1 MEARKI
7 RYFLT
12 TCETLNFS
20 RAAEQCEVSVPTL
33 TKAIHKLEKDLGGQ
47 LFRRERQMTHLTDL
61 GRLMQQH
68 FSVAQEALDAA
79 RNDAERYRSLSDVK
93 LKMGIFSSMGAKQ
106 LTAYLRTLRAAAPN
120 LELVLWESHCEE
132 LHEALLA
139 GEIDVAIVSTT
150 DNGERLRA
158 TPLYKEPFYIAFG
171 AGHRFEKMKT
181 VPLKELIGEPYVKRL
196 HCEFPANLVKLGGS
210 ISYSDLRVRYVTER
224 EDWVQTMVAAGLGC
238 TVMPRFLPM
247 VDGVLTRP
255 LTDPE
260 VSRQISMVTVM
271 GRPHSQPVAIA
282 IKSAQSIDWHDG
294 FR

>member
-33 TKAIHKLEKDLGGQ
+33 TKAIHKLEEELGGQ
-47 LFRRERQMTHLTDL
+47 LFRRERRMTHLTDL

-68 FSVAQEALDAA
+68 FSVAQEALESAKA
-79 RNDAERYRSLSDVK
+79 DAEKYRSLSEAK
-93 LKMGIFSSMGAKQ
+93 LKMGIFSSMGARQ
-106 LTAYLRTLRAAAPN
+106 LTVYLRALRAAAPN

-132 LHEALLA
+132 LNDALRA
-139 GEIDVAIVSTT
+139 GEIDVAIVSTM
-150 DNGERLRA
+150 DYGERLRA
-158 TPLYKEPFYIAFG
+158 TPLYEESFYIAFG
-171 AGHRFEKMKT
+171 AGHRFENMET

-196 HCEFPANLVKLGGS
+196 HCEFPGNLAKLGGS
-210 ISYSDLRVRYVTER
+210 ISYSDLQVRYVTER

-238 TVMPRFLPM
+238 TVMPQFLPM

-260 VSRQISMVTVM
+260 VTRQISMVTVM
-271 GRPHSQPVAIA
+271 GRPHSRPVSIA
-282 IKSAQSIDWHDG
+282 IKSAQSIDWAANN
-294 FR
+294 